1 MFFASINEA
10 FGVDSLEKT
19 EDEIQKNRP
28 KTMKTERASVVSRTK
43 FPTEDMVGEDVK
55 DDDVFEIP
63 AVITEERK
71 LTDLEVRKYISQ
83 MYTKGGIRKVW
94 GLIDPK
100 IRKKILTMCN
110 RTVKNTNKWFED
122 ILSSPEKLLIILAI
136 IFVIILL
143 LDTTSPKVEIPT
155 QTFRPMEQVYYYPP
169 QTVAPPSLVPEIRW

>member
-28 KTMKTERASVVSRTK
+28 KTMKTERVKVSRTK

-55 DDDVFEIP
+55 DDDYEIP
-63 AVITEERK
+63 NIIPEERK
-71 LTDLEVRKYISQ
+71 LTDAEVRRYISK
-83 MYTKGGIRKVW
+83 MYTKGGLRNVW
-94 GLIDPK
+94 RLLDPK

-110 RTVKNTNKWFED
+110 KTVENTNRWFED
-122 ILSSPEKLLIILAI
+122 LLSSPEKLLILLAI

-143 LDTTSPKVEIPT
+143 LDSTSPKAEIPA

-169 QTVAPPSLVPEIRW
+169 QAMSTPPAPELRW